1 MLTLEQ
7 IRLIMAKDRYATE
20 QTGIMID
27 EIGPDTAVCSMQI
40 TKQHLNANGTVMGGA
55 IFTLADLCFAAAANN
70 SGEYI
75 AMSFE
80 SSISFLKATRAGT
93 LHATAVPLKIG
104 RSICFYRIDI
114 TDNEGNLTA
123 QASVTGSRQA
133 VGQK

>member
-7 IRLIMAKDRYATE
+7 MKMIMAKDRYATE
-20 QTGIMID
+20 QTGIVID

-40 TKQHLNANGTVMGGA
+40 TPQHKNAYGTVMGGA

-80 SSISFLKATRAGT
+80 CNITFLRATRTGT
-93 LHATAVPLKIG
+93 LHATAVPLKMG
-104 RSICFYRIDI
+104 KNLCFYRIDI
-114 TDNEGNLTA
+114 TDDEGTLTA

>member
-7 IRLIMAKDRYATE
+7 IRMIMAKDRYATE
-20 QTGIMID
+20 QTGITID
-27 EIGPDTAVCSMQI
+27 EIGPDTAVCSMQV
-40 TKQHLNANGTVMGGA
+40 KPYHLNAYGTVMGGA

-80 SSISFLKATRAGT
+80 CNITFLRATRTGT

-104 RSICFYRIDI
+104 NNICFYRIDI
-114 TDNEGNLTA
+114 TDDEGTLTA

-133 VGQK
+133 IKK